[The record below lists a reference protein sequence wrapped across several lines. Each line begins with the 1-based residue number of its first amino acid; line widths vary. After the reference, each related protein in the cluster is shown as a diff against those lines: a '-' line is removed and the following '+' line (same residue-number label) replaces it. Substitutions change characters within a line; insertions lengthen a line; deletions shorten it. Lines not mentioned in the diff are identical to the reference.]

1 MVGTIAIAA
10 VLALAA
16 GGEEVGRSDVAPTRE
31 RIEILLDDQT
41 AAWNRGDLEVFCS
54 AYADDA
60 LFLTPTGSTRG
71 RQAVLERYR
80 RKYPDTR
87 AMGNLAIEPL
97 EVREAPGG
105 GELEATMVSV
115 AARWTLTYPD
125 KPAASGLTLIVFERR
140 GERWVIVQD
149 ASM

>member
-10 VLALAA
+10 VLALVA
-16 GGEEVGRSDVAPTRE
+16 GGEDVARSDATPTRE

-41 AAWNRGDLEVFCS
+41 AAWNRGDLEAFCT

-80 RKYPDTR
+80 KKYPDAR
-87 AMGNLAIEPL
+87 AMGTLAIEPL
-97 EVREAPGG
+97 ELREAPGE
-105 GELEATMVSV
+105 GELETTMVSV